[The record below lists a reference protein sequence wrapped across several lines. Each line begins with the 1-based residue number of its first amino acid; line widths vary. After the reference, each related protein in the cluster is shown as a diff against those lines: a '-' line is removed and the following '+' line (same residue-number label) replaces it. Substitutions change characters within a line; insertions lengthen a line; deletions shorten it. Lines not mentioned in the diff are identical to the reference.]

1 MPMDLRD
8 FIDLMHEHGMVHY
21 VDEEVDWNLEASAIT
36 AMCNRIDAPRPIFRN
51 VKGYPK
57 GYSLAGDIY
66 AGSWRNP
73 WRPTAL
79 SLGMDSN
86 IPYIEFSEEIARRGG
101 NPIKPVVVSYGP
113 CKEEIHI
120 GKDVDLFEFPWPY
133 IHDGDGGRYGTIS
146 AIIAKDLDS
155 DWVNWACY
163 RNLIHSKNRLGMSFQ
178 RGQQTANM
186 YYYKYE
192 ARNINMPC
200 CIAVGGDPALF
211 HVAAMAAGPGVSE
224 VDIAGGLRMEPIQL
238 VKAETNDLLVPADA
252 EIVIEGEIR
261 PQERGYEGPFG
272 EYIGYI
278 HGPRVPMPVLR
289 VHAITHRKNPIFPF
303 TACGFRLDINPCTLG
318 TVSMAGLY
326 AHLKY
331 QRGWPVTSVH
341 ISAPFATNSAVLVAT
356 EVPFPGYIHHLAQ
369 YIFST
374 GVMAY
379 LDFVFIFDAD
389 VDLTDADQV
398 VEEITLK
405 AHPSRDFH
413 NVGLLTGPK
422 SHLNIYQTPEEKK
435 LGLPTSKVYVDC
447 TSKKWDEAT
456 MGPSKLTFRTLFPED
471 VRQRAGKVIDA
482 IK

>member
-1 MPMDLRD
+1 MPMDLRS
-8 FIDLMHEHGMVHY
+8 FLDLMHKHDLVHY

-51 VKGYPK
+51 IKGYPR
-57 GYSLAGDIY
+57 GYCLAGDIY

-79 SLGMDSN
+79 SMGMPPD
-86 IPYIEFSEEIARRGG
+86 IPYPEFSEEVARRGG
-101 NPIKPVVVSYGP
+101 NPIKPVVVSYGA

-133 IHDGDGGRYGTIS
+133 LHEGDGGRYGTIA

-163 RNLIHSKNRLGMSFQ
+163 RHLVHSKNRVGLSFQ
-178 RGQQTANM
+178 RGQQTANIF
-186 YYYKYE
+186 YYKYE
-192 ARNINMPC
+192 PRNKPMPC
-200 CIAVGGDPALF
+200 CIAIGGDPTLF
-211 HVAAMAAGPGVSE
+211 HVAAMAAGPGVTE
-224 VDIAGGLRMEPIQL
+224 VDIAGGLRQEPIQL

-252 EIVIEGEIR
+252 EIIIEGEVR
-261 PQERGYEGPFG
+261 PKERGYEGPFG

-289 VHAITHRKNPIFPF
+289 VQAITHRKNPIFPF
-303 TACGFRLDINPCTLG
+303 TSCGFRLDINPCTLG

-341 ISAPFATNSAVLVAT
+341 ISAPFATNSAVLVST
-356 EVPFPGYIHHLAQ
+356 EVPYPGYIHNLAQ

-379 LDFVFIFDAD
+379 LDFVYIFDAD
-389 VDLTDADQV
+389 VDVTDGDQV
-398 VEEITLK
+398 IEEITLK
-405 AHPSRDFH
+405 AHPTRDFH
-413 NVGLLTGPK
+413 NIGAFTGPK

-435 LGLPTSKVYVDC
+435 LGIPTSKVYVDC
-447 TSKKWDEAT
+447 TSKKWDESK
-456 MGPSKLTFRTLFPED
+456 MGPRKFTFQTLYPKAVQE
-471 VRQRAGKVIDA
+471 KIM
-482 IK
+482 KM